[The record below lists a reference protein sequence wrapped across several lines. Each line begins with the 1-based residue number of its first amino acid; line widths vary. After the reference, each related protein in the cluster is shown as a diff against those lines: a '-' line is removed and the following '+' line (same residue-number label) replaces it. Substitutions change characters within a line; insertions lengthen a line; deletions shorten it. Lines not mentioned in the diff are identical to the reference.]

1 MTDLYHIEGDR
12 SMSEKPLTSPKIE
25 YHMLW
30 TNGTVTL
37 VFVPGKGLE
46 WLKPG
51 CWPGPSPELV
61 KAFEFA
67 ARLELEAAAR
77 PELSA
82 KLRTMANEVVM
93 AHDAEI
99 RKILEPAILIHG

>member
-1 MTDLYHIEGDR
+1 MV
-12 SMSEKPLTSPKIE
+12 
-25 YHMLW
+25 W

-37 VFVPGKGLE
+37 VYVPGKGLE

-51 CWPGPSPELV
+51 CWPGPPPEWV

-82 KLRTMANEVVM
+82 KLRKLANEVVM

-99 RKILEPAILIHG
+99 QKLMEPSLVTHG